1 MTEHHGPEITPQQVQ
16 GTTRK
21 ASSSGNVEYGEPVIL
36 SETSR
41 SKVIARPWYIPHS
54 DRTRLS
60 LKIQTLRK
68 ADPPNSWIEVEEKS
82 ITLREDAT
90 EKLVAELPK
99 FAAVAQQ
106 ESTGDYLI
114 VKLTDGTAEI
124 SNLDPEAVVAG
135 LLSAL
140 SQEGITEHLNGAELG
155 PELAKA
161 LRHSVRLTE
170 MKQAMLELRTLLE
183 SGQNQERFYQGWCE
197 SHPWAFGNQFVVNDT
212 IRNIS
217 IQDQVDLLMPRIMAG
232 FRDII
237 ELKRP
242 NVEVLNYDATHRDYY
257 FSSEVSKAIG
267 QCHRYLDV
275 FVEEAGKGLR
285 GNPEIIAYHPEA
297 TIVIGRMADWGD
309 EKAKALHGLNS
320 RLSGIRVI
328 TYDHLLAQGESL
340 IDYLSAEPG
349 AQEEPDF
356 PEYVPNNS
364 PSTGSFDDEMPF

>member
-1 MTEHHGPEITPQQVQ
+1 M
-16 GTTRK
+16 
-21 ASSSGNVEYGEPVIL
+21 
-36 SETSR
+36 
-41 SKVIARPWYIPHS
+41 
-54 DRTRLS
+54 
-60 LKIQTLRK
+60 
-68 ADPPNSWIEVEEKS
+68 
-82 ITLREDAT
+82 
-90 EKLVAELPK
+90 
-99 FAAVAQQ
+99 
-106 ESTGDYLI
+106 
-114 VKLTDGTAEI
+114 
-124 SNLDPEAVVAG
+124 
-135 LLSAL
+135 
-140 SQEGITEHLNGAELG
+140 NGAELG

-183 SGQNQERFYQGWCE
+183 SGQNQERFYQEWCE

-242 NVEVLNYDATHRDYY
+242 DVEVLNYDATHRDYY

-275 FVEEAGKGLR
+275 FAEEAGKGLR

-349 AQEEPDF
+349 AREETDF

-364 PSTGSFDDEMPF
+364 PSTRSFDDEIPF

>member
-1 MTEHHGPEITPQQVQ
+1 
-16 GTTRK
+16 
-21 ASSSGNVEYGEPVIL
+21 
-36 SETSR
+36 
-41 SKVIARPWYIPHS
+41 
-54 DRTRLS
+54 
-60 LKIQTLRK
+60 
-68 ADPPNSWIEVEEKS
+68 
-82 ITLREDAT
+82 
-90 EKLVAELPK
+90 
-99 FAAVAQQ
+99 
-106 ESTGDYLI
+106 
-114 VKLTDGTAEI
+114 
-124 SNLDPEAVVAG
+124 
-135 LLSAL
+135 
-140 SQEGITEHLNGAELG
+140 
-155 PELAKA
+155 
-161 LRHSVRLTE
+161 
-170 MKQAMLELRTLLE
+170 MKQAVLELRALLE
-183 SGQNQERFYQGWCE
+183 SGQNQERFYQEWCE
-197 SHPWAFGNQFVVNDT
+197 SHPWAFGNQFIVNDT

-242 NVEVLNYDATHRDYY
+242 DVEVLYYDATHRDYY

-267 QCHRYLDV
+267 QCHRYLDA

-340 IDYLSAEPG
+340 IDYLSAEPS

-356 PEYVPNNS
+356 PECAPNNS
-364 PSTGSFDDEMPF
+364 PSTWSPDDEIPF